1 MKTKAVFF
9 TIALLALTAAGYF
22 TYHSFLKV
30 DKAVLWDFV
39 PENSIAVYQIGD
51 YSECIDSLDQVAW
64 LLLTR
69 EAYLKDHNLDT
80 AHLSS
85 FLKLSGSIVAISLH
99 KTAKHKFDFI
109 FYGSDEFIKN
119 NLLHSIGKR
128 GKSRERQ
135 YNGVLIKELVLG
147 SDIVTWVELGGYV
160 SFSLSPVLI
169 EDVVRAYQLKSEKSF
184 TDKVKQVASLP
195 VVKNDGGNALVDLQ
209 AFSDWMHLF
218 TKQEIK
224 AGVGIK
230 GSALLDVK
238 RRGKSIILNG
248 FSDCDSTQKSSLL
261 NIFKGQS
268 PVAFGL
274 KRFVSND
281 AHFVTNFGFSDP
293 LLFGK
298 NLQIVLDKNEKS
310 MLSKKLGISEAEI
323 AQFYNGLGKE
333 VGLQSLE
340 SSGQSSSSVIMIDL
354 KSDDTIIRLLDKLEV
369 SLSDDSLFI
378 ENYASHLI
386 KRLDKPGFIELL
398 LPIISLEYDELYYT
412 QSGNVLLLGSD
423 ISILKKILSDIEEE
437 NVWAKSLD
445 KNRFLESTFLES
457 NISFYVD
464 PSPYLKLRLS
474 SLSDEWRPF
483 FVRKDAYVSSLGLS
497 ALQFSHLNNNFYTNV
512 HLGFEDLKRKSEV
525 DQVKEVIVN
534 INAAPI
540 YNFFPL
546 RNHNDKSHEVLVQDS
561 SGTIYLLSASGKILW
576 DKKLNGLI
584 RGEPEQI
591 DYFSN
596 GKLQMLIATDK
607 QIHVIDRLGNYVN
620 PYPIEGLLNTM
631 FIKSVDYDHS
641 RNYRFITADK
651 TGVLNMINKE
661 GQLLDGWKSLSTGG
675 ELLASPRHYRIAAK
689 DYIAVVQSSGKFI
702 LFNRR
707 GELLKGFPVDIKGR
721 VRDEYYLE
729 IDKGRGKTAFIFVT
743 IDGQKVRIDLSGN
756 ELSRETLVK
765 PVFETRFRLITEVSE
780 KSYVIVRQDNKSLAL
795 LDKSGNEI
803 LSNDFIG
810 MDKTEIKFY
819 DFGSG
824 NIYYTILD
832 EDQDL
837 GYVYNTDGKLMTT
850 QPLDCE
856 NLKLYWSK
864 SGLNAVISYEG
875 SVKISN
881 LN

>member
-1 MKTKAVFF
+1 VKAKAIFF
-9 TIALLALTAAGYF
+9 TIGLLALTAAGYF
-22 TYHSFLKV
+22 AYHSFIKV
-30 DKAVLWDFV
+30 DKAVLWDFI

-51 YSECIDSLDQVAW
+51 CNECVDSLSQVTW
-64 LLLTR
+64 LVLIR
-69 EAYLKDHNLDT
+69 EAYLKDYNLDT
-80 AHLSS
+80 ALLSS
-85 FLKLSGSIVAISLH
+85 FLKLSESIDAVSLH

-109 FYGSDEFIKN
+109 FYGSEKFIKSD
-119 NLLHSIGKR
+119 LLGSISKQ

-135 YNGVLIKELVLG
+135 YNGVVIKELVLG
-147 SDIVTWVELGGYV
+147 LNIVTWVELDSYV
-160 SFSLSPVLI
+160 SISLSPVLI
-169 EDVVRAYQLKSEKSF
+169 EDVVRAYQLKTDKNF
-184 TDKVKQVASLP
+184 TDKVRQVASLP

-261 NIFKGQS
+261 NIFKSQS

-293 LLFGK
+293 VLFGK
-298 NLQIVLDKNEKS
+298 NLQIVLDKNDKS
-310 MLSKKLGISEAEI
+310 MLSKKLEISEAEI
-323 AQFYNGLGKE
+323 KQFYNGLGRE
-333 VGLQSLE
+333 IGLQSLE
-340 SSGQSSSSVIMIDL
+340 SSGQRSSSAVMIDL
-354 KSDDTIIRLLDKLEV
+354 KSDDSVMRLLDKLSV
-369 SLSDDSLFI
+369 SLSDDSVFV

-398 LPIISLEYDELYYT
+398 LPIISLEYDELYYS

-464 PSPYLKLRLS
+464 PAPYLKLRLA

-483 FVRKDAYVSSLGLS
+483 FVRNDAYVSSLGLS
-497 ALQFSHLNNNFYTNV
+497 ALQFSHLNNNFYTNI
-512 HLGFEDLKRKSEV
+512 HLGFEDLKKKNEV

-534 INAAPI
+534 VNGAPVH
-540 YNFFPL
+540 NFFTF

-561 SGTIYLLSASGKILW
+561 SGTIYLLSAGGKILW
-576 DKKLNGLI
+576 NKKLNGLI
-584 RGEPEQI
+584 KGEPEQI

-620 PYPIEGLLNTM
+620 PYPIEGLSNTM

-651 TGVLNMINKE
+651 TGVLTMINKE
-661 GQLLDGWKSLSTGG
+661 GQLLDGWKNLSTGG
-675 ELLASPRHYRIAAK
+675 ELLATPRHYRIAAK
-689 DYIAVVQSSGKFI
+689 DYVTVVQSVGKFI
-702 LFNRR
+702 LYNRK
-707 GELLKGFPVDIKGR
+707 GELLKGFPADLKGR
-721 VRDEYYLE
+721 VRAEYYLE
-729 IDKGRGKTAFIFVT
+729 MDKGRAAFVFVT
-743 IDGQKVRIDLSGN
+743 IDGQKVKIDLTGN

-780 KSYVIVRQDNKSLAL
+780 KSYVVVRQDNKSLAL

-810 MDKTEIKFY
+810 MDKTEVKFY

-832 EDQDL
+832 VDQDL

-864 SGLNAVISYEG
+864 SGLNTVISYEG

>member
-9 TIALLALTAAGYF
+9 TIGLLAFIAAGYF
-22 TYHSFLKV
+22 AYHSFLKV

-51 YSECIDSLDQVAW
+51 CDKCVDSLDQAPWVV
-64 LLLTR
+64 LIHQ
-69 EAYLKDHNLDT
+69 AYLKDHNLDS
-80 AHLSS
+80 AVLSS
-85 FLKLSGSIVAISLH
+85 FFKLSENIEAISLH
-99 KTAKHKFDFI
+99 KTAKNKFDLI
-109 FYGSDEFIKN
+109 FYGPLEFFKKDLIA
-119 NLLHSIGKR
+119 SISKQ
-128 GKSRERQ
+128 GKSRKRQ
-135 YNGVLIKELVLG
+135 YNGVLIKELVLH
-147 SDIVTWVELGGYV
+147 SAIVTWVELGGYV
-160 SFSLSPVLI
+160 SISLSPVLI
-169 EDVVRAYQLKSEKSF
+169 EDVVRAYQLKSEKNFS
-184 TDKVKQVASLP
+184 DKVKQVSSLP

-209 AFSDWMHLF
+209 AFNDWLHLF
-218 TKQEIK
+218 IK
-224 AGVGIK
+224 HESYANIGIK
-230 GSALLDVK
+230 GSALFDVK

-248 FSDCDSTQKSSLL
+248 FSDCDSVERTSLL

-281 AHFVTNFGFSDP
+281 AHFVINFGFSDP
-293 LLFGK
+293 ALFGT
-298 NLQIVLDKNEKS
+298 NLQMVLDKNEKS
-310 MLSKKLGISEAEI
+310 LLSKKLGFGEAEI
-323 AQFYNGLGKE
+323 ERFYNGLGKE

-340 SSGQSSSSVIMIDL
+340 SSGQSSSNIVMVDL
-354 KSDDTIIRLLDKLEV
+354 KSDDAVIKLLDELAV
-369 SLSDDSLFI
+369 RLSDDSVFV

-386 KRLDKPGFIELL
+386 KRLDTPGLIELL
-398 LPIISLEYDELYYT
+398 LPIISLQYDELYYS

-423 ISILKKILSDIEEE
+423 IRILKKILSDIEEE

-464 PSPYLKLRLS
+464 PAPYLKLRLS
-474 SLSDEWRPF
+474 LLSDEWRPF
-483 FVRKDAYVSSLGLS
+483 FLRKDAYVSSLSLS

-512 HLGFEDLKRKSEV
+512 HLGFEDLKRKNEV

-534 INAAPI
+534 VNAAPI
-540 YNFFPL
+540 YNFFPI

-620 PYPIEGLLNTM
+620 PYPVEGLLNTM

-661 GQLLDGWKSLSTGG
+661 GQLLDGWKSLSTDG
-675 ELLASPRHYRIAAK
+675 ELLTAPRHYRIAAK

-702 LFNRR
+702 LFNRK
-707 GELLKGFPVDIKGR
+707 GELLKGFPVDIKER

-729 IDKGRGKTAFIFVT
+729 MDKGRAKAAFVFVT
-743 IDGQKVRIDLSGN
+743 IDGQKVKIDLSGN

-765 PVFETRFRLITEVSE
+765 PVFETRFRLITEASE
-780 KSYVIVRQDNKSLAL
+780 KSYVIVRQDNKNLAL

-803 LSNDFIG
+803 LSNDFVG
-810 MDKTEIKFY
+810 MDKTEVRFY
-819 DFGSG
+819 VTLS
-824 NIYYTILD
+824 
-832 EDQDL
+832 
-837 GYVYNTDGKLMTT
+837 
-850 QPLDCE
+850 
-856 NLKLYWSK
+856 
-864 SGLNAVISYEG
+864 
-875 SVKISN
+875 
-881 LN
+881 